1 MSSHAKALLVATV
14 VLLMVSAYAF
24 GVLGRDTAVG
34 LALQNAVNP
43 PLPVTA
49 PPSIAPELV
58 IPLETIPIG
67 EPWFS
72 APEAPAA
79 DEAAPPADAAPK
91 SSKRRKR

>member
-1 MSSHAKALLVATV
+1 MHAKALLIATV

-24 GVLGRDTAVG
+24 GVLGRDNAVG
-34 LALQNAVNP
+34 LALQNAVNR
-43 PLPVTA
+43 PLPVTE

-72 APEAPAA
+72 APEVPATDDAQAPV
-79 DEAAPPADAAPK
+79 DPAPK
-91 SSKRRKR
+91 ASKRRKR